1 MCRKFQRAILPSRQ
15 PEAEEALECAGA
27 FSWPGLA
34 AVTGACASYS
44 EKTPATYVS
53 PVIYEHLS
61 CRQIAEE
68 AARVSRHA
76 AEVAGVQDSQATKD
90 SVITGVAI
98 VVFWPAAFF
107 VASPHPRP
115 VLRRAGRQKN
125 PADDALF
132 EHAVNLRGSSRSA
145 RV

>member
-1 MCRKFQRAILPSRQ
+1 MRRGILM
-15 PEAEEALECAGA
+15 AA
-27 FSWPGLA
+27 GLA

-107 VASPHPRP
+107 VASPHPR
-115 VLRRAGRQKN
+115 GRSCGAPGDRKIR
-125 PADDALF
+125 PTTP
-132 EHAVNLRGSSRSA
+132 SSSTL
-145 RV
+145 